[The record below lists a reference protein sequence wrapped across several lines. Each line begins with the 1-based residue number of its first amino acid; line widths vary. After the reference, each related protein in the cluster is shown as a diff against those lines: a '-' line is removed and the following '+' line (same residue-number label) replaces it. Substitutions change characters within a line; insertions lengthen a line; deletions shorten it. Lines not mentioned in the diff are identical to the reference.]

1 MVKKLD
7 LGGTASKKPDVISRE
22 DVLEVPDLDV
32 LLGFAK
38 PSITAAGISCV
49 DDRIELYHSL
59 DGEVHLLYVESDTCS
74 KPSEGIRALFN
85 SLGIERGHASDGQ
98 DLDGKIVDLTSPPM
112 AVNLGEAYPD
122 LQVKTGQTI
131 FDFDEV
137 IAFVVGLYPGDTW
150 GA

>member
-38 PSITAAGISCV
+38 PSVTAAGISCV

-59 DGEVHLLYVESDTCS
+59 DGEVHLLYVEADTCS

-85 SLGIERGHASDGQ
+85 SLGIERGRASDGQ
-98 DLDGKIVDLTSPPM
+98 GLDGKIVDLTSPST

-150 GA
+150 GE